1 MGRKRKRLWGDML
14 GKPIERLWRRDYFKK
29 TPALAGMADLS
40 EKKSFVDQYRK
51 MCRLKEHYGADCWY
65 ALALAIASEIDDG
78 LKIIDPPPRR
88 TDKTAPR
95 WDEAGRK
102 YVLEI
107 VDCLREEEG
116 GEAKLEYLLMKMQ
129 QLSPDH
135 YGKMKL
141 STLKTRYHEAKR
153 MNCKKSTKLG
163 AK

>member
-1 MGRKRKRLWGDML
+1 
-14 GKPIERLWRRDYFKK
+14 
-29 TPALAGMADLS
+29 MADLS
-40 EKKSFVDQYRK
+40 EKKSFADQYRK

-78 LKIIDPPPRR
+78 LKIIDPLPRR

-95 WDEAGRK
+95 WGEEGD
-102 YVLEI
+102 YLLET

-129 QLSPDH
+129 QLSPDR

-153 MNCKKSTKLG
+153 MNCKKSTKRG

>member
-1 MGRKRKRLWGDML
+1 ML
-14 GKPIERLWRRDYFKK
+14 GKPIERLWRRDF
-29 TPALAGMADLS
+29 LAAIPDHLSDLGDPTEIAGLV
-40 EKKSFVDQYRK
+40 EKKLFADQYQK
-51 MCRLKEHYGADCWY
+51 MVRLKERYGADGWY

-95 WDEAGRK
+95 WDKEGE
-102 YVLEI
+102 YLLEL

-116 GEAKLEYLLMKMQ
+116 GEVKLEYLLMKMQ
-129 QLSPDH
+129 QLFPDR

-153 MNCKKSTKLG
+153 MNCKKSTKHG

>member
-1 MGRKRKRLWGDML
+1 MGRKPKRLWGDML
-14 GKPIERLWRRDYFKK
+14 GKPIERKWRRGYLKK
-29 TPALAGMADLS
+29 TPALAEIADLY
-40 EKKSFVDQYRK
+40 EKKSFADQYRK
-51 MCRLKEHYGADCWY
+51 MCRLKEHYGADGWY

-95 WDEAGRK
+95 WDKEGE
-102 YVLEI
+102 YLLEL

-116 GEAKLEYLLMKMQ
+116 GEAKLEYLLMKLQ
-129 QLSPDH
+129 KLSDR

-153 MNCKKSTKLG
+153 MNCKKSTKRG